1 MKILKKLID
10 HYRVPTESYETYRY
24 DLRYGISK
32 GFVLAGSASVAGVIL
47 KKNFQ
52 ASDFEVALLF
62 SSVSVGLLFSIFL
75 AAHAERPNK
84 MDYAYYPD
92 LIARWLFILTS
103 VATALISNSLLFTL
117 ILCAAYAFNSLNT
130 PVITSIYRSN
140 YPNHSRGKIMGIVR
154 TAFNLAF
161 VVASY
166 IFGLMLDLDGHN
178 YVYVYPIIGIV
189 GIWGCAQFRKI
200 KIISSESNGSAPPE
214 HPWAQFRRVMSTDK
228 PFAYFMWYW
237 AIFGFAAL
245 MVDPVKTIYVTDPL
259 YGINATYEEAV
270 LAVTVI
276 PQAVMLLTFAFW
288 GRQIDKYGVIKI
300 RFMLNILPTINLLLF
315 YFATDLKLIY
325 LASVLQGISMS
336 GALLSWQLCV
346 MEFAPKNQVGIYMG
360 IHTMLTGLRGIV
372 APFFGAYLIGAAG
385 IGNTFLVGF
394 GLMVI
399 STVMMMRFSKNKE
412 RQELESQITREF
424 VPKALTE

>member
-1 MKILKKLID
+1 MFKKIID
-10 HYRVPTESYETYRY
+10 HYRVPPEAYDTYRY

-32 GFVLAGSASVAGVIL
+32 GFVLAGSASIAGVIL
-47 KKNFQ
+47 KKTFQ
-52 ASDFEVALLF
+52 SSDFEVALLYGA
-62 SSVSVGLLFSIFL
+62 SNLGLLFSIFL
-75 AAHAERPNK
+75 ASHAEKPNK

-92 LIARWLFILTS
+92 LIARMLFILTAIAS
-103 VATALISNSLLFTL
+103 ALIINSLLFTL
-117 ILCAAYAFNSLNT
+117 ILCAAYAFNALNT
-130 PVITSIYRSN
+130 PIITSIYRSN
-140 YPNHSRGKIMGIVR
+140 YPNHSRGKIMGVVR
-154 TAFNLAF
+154 TAFNIAF
-161 VVASY
+161 VAASY
-166 IFGLMLDLDGHN
+166 IFGLMLDIDGHN
-178 YVYVYPIIGIV
+178 YIYVYPIIGLV
-189 GIWGCAQFRKI
+189 GIWGCSQFRKI
-200 KIISSESNGSAPPE
+200 RIAHDSSNGNAPPE
-214 HPWAQFRRVMSTDK
+214 HLVAQFRRVMTEDK

-245 MVDPVKTIYVTDPL
+245 MIDPVKTIYVTDPL

-336 GALLSWQLCV
+336 GAQLSWQLCV

-372 APFFGAYLIGAAG
+372 APFFGAYLIGTAG
-385 IGNTFLVGF
+385 MDNTFLVGF

-399 STVMMMRFSKNKE
+399 STVMMIRFSKNKE
-412 RQELESQITREF
+412 RHDLESQITREF
-424 VPKALTE
+424 VPKALAE